1 MTLGRLA
8 FLVVI
13 LTICI
18 GLVLL
23 NPSKDDYLKFVETE
37 LKNAMDRSAQVS
49 TDRDMAVVRSIFRS
63 HSRELVGSFVGP
75 RTIRRNWGLVSMY
88 ESRVF
93 ETEVLVLGVCGR
105 FIPLKG
111 VDEAILRLGRMA
123 F

>member
-8 FLVVI
+8 FLVVF
-13 LTICI
+13 LSICI

-111 VDEAILRLGRMA
+111 VDDAILRLGRMA